1 MVKNMRKI
9 KEFISKA
16 LLYFLLI
23 LIGFVFLYPIFYM
36 ISYSFMDPEDLVNPF
51 VKWIPTK
58 LYLENYKSALNVLNY
73 KTSLIS
79 SIYVA
84 LIPSLLQII
93 FCSITGYGLAR
104 FDFKGKKMI
113 LFLII
118 ATFIIPSQVTMI
130 PQFLMYKDLN
140 LIGSLYSFILP
151 AIFSQGLRSSIF
163 ILIFYQF
170 FKMFPKSLEEAAKI
184 DGANYL
190 TIFLRIAVPSALPAY
205 LVSFIFSFVWYW
217 NESTLS
223 ALYFGNKIKTL
234 TLGLQNFTATYQNIY
249 STSITQ
255 AGKSINEAINMA
267 GTLLTILPLLIF
279 YFVFQ
284 RWFVESVDR
293 TGITGE

>member
-1 MVKNMRKI
+1 MRKI

-36 ISYSFMDPEDLVNPF
+36 ISYSFMDTEDLVNPF

-93 FCSITGYGLAR
+93 FCSVTGYGLAR
-104 FDFKGKKMI
+104 FDFKGKKII

-249 STSITQ
+249 SSSITQ
-255 AGKSINEAINMA
+255 TGKSINEAINMA

>member
-1 MVKNMRKI
+1 MRKI

-36 ISYSFMDPEDLVNPF
+36 ISYSFMDTEDLVNPF

>member
-1 MVKNMRKI
+1 MRKI